1 MAYKSRVTNKYMGST
16 FAGRV
21 NPGREN
27 ELTQLARTL
36 DDFSDAVPK
45 AVAAYKGKKIDEA
58 EERLEELRTT
68 MSPEELNDYILKG
81 EDKILFNKWSVSV
94 VDGQLGRFDA
104 ADAINKIVE
113 QMTNMNT
120 PQVTGE
126 SSINNSYQILVV
138 NLHHLKMVLV
148 STSTNGKQETYT
160 MTQQRKQNLD
170 KTVRLEKVL
179 SLHLQCS
186 MKI

>member
-81 EDKILFNKWSVSV
+81 EDKILSNKWSVSV
-94 VDGQLGRFDA
+94 VDGQLGRFAA
-104 ADAINKIVE
+104 ADAINKIVAANDQYE
-113 QMTNMNT
+113 YT
-120 PQVTGE
+120 TGNRRE
-126 SSINNSYQILVV
+126 FYKKLDLEVNDGLSTTKSY
-138 NLHHLKMVLV
+138 
-148 STSTNGKQETYT
+148 TY
-160 MTQQRKQNLD
+160 
-170 KTVRLEKVL
+170 
-179 SLHLQCS
+179 H
-186 MKI
+186 

>member
-58 EERLEELRTT
+58 EDGLEELRNI

-81 EDKILFNKWSVSV
+81 EDKILSNKWSVSV
-94 VDGQLGRFDA
+94 VDGQ
-104 ADAINKIVE
+104 
-113 QMTNMNT
+113 
-120 PQVTGE
+120 
-126 SSINNSYQILVV
+126 
-138 NLHHLKMVLV
+138 
-148 STSTNGKQETYT
+148 
-160 MTQQRKQNLD
+160 
-170 KTVRLEKVL
+170 
-179 SLHLQCS
+179 
-186 MKI
+186 